1 MTTSATNARF
11 LALALAAGFFLG
23 CSRPEGS
30 RPGKDGLMLSLDD
43 VLARPAALEL
53 PGPVRIWVAEKSSEM
68 GVYYVLSGRELLEP
82 AKQDRSALRLVL
94 FKGRAEL
101 SVGDIVKVC
110 DAGAYAAVPPGT
122 AWRLKRLGPEPLL
135 FSLLVSPD
143 AAAPADLMPRRDGTL
158 RDP

>member
-1 MTTSATNARF
+1 MSDREMTRAAASARF
-11 LALALAAGFFLG
+11 LALALAACFFFG
-23 CSRPEGS
+23 CSRSDGS
-30 RPGKDGLMLSLDD
+30 RPETDGLMLSLDD
-43 VLARPAALEL
+43 VLARPAVLEL
-53 PGPVRIWVAEKSSEM
+53 PGPVKIWVAEKSSEM

-82 AKQDRSALRLVL
+82 AKQAKAARRLVL

-101 SVGDIVKVC
+101 RVGEAVKVC

-143 AAAPADLMPRRDGTL
+143 AAAPADLLRR
-158 RDP
+158 